1 MYFHRNVNFF
11 ECGWPKRGKQGMK
24 RSLSDGAFYAR
35 LRQLFAF
42 LCLVAAAGLNH
53 PARGQAAPAA
63 ESTDSTAL
71 AEIVVTAEKRSENSQ
86 KVPIAMSVLSSDQIG
101 EAGATSAV
109 DLNAL
114 VPGMQVVSSG
124 PFAMVSIRGIGTQQV
139 NAYGDPAVGYNVD
152 GVIQDRTV
160 NASAE
165 FYDVDRVEVLKG
177 PQGTIYGRNATAGA
191 INVITN
197 KPTDQMGG
205 YVQADLGNYSSFDT
219 SGAFNTPISDTVFA
233 RVAFQTVNHQ
243 GYFSN
248 GANDANDVAGRLQV
262 LYKPSSSVSLLLA
275 ADIVHQGGRGPEDE
289 ALPYGSG
296 GQNPNNPWDQNFYHN
311 AMSTAYP
318 QSIYTI
324 NPYVNNTFWGIQGQL
339 DWDLGPASL
348 TVLSGFRS
356 TKQDQ
361 DFYYGGIYEY
371 VNNPAKQYT
380 TEIRLGHAALDNQ
393 AGSLSWVGGLYFF
406 KLTQTDFALY
416 GLPCF
421 CAADVS
427 PIYTKS
433 PNNVGRNLSDLDSL
447 SYAAFAQATYA
458 ITDSLRA
465 TVGGRFTYDKKT
477 EDGQGLVNLYSL
489 GVVFPFPD
497 VGKASWNNFS
507 YKLGLEADIA
517 PNSLLYG
524 SVSTG
529 YKAGGLNE
537 GLNATNYAPE
547 KLTAFAIGSKNQF
560 FDRHLQVNA
569 ELFYWN
575 YRDHQVAALAL
586 VNPAPNIGYVGVNIP
601 HSTLK
606 GMDLDAAY
614 SFVTGTRVDLGA
626 EYLDG
631 KTGAYTVPTASGV
644 NYMTNEAPMLSSPRF
659 NLTLAL
665 NQDWNVASGTVTAGA
680 RAHHTTP
687 QLLYAVINPDAFAPN
702 QTTADV
708 DLTYT
713 AAKHAWFVKAYVKNI
728 TNEATLLSAFPG
740 QTPRDSFGPNPFL
753 DVRQYGFIGA
763 PRTFGVRFGAT
774 FGESRP

>member
-1 MYFHRNVNFF
+1 
-11 ECGWPKRGKQGMK
+11 MK
-24 RSLSDGAFYAR
+24 RLSPGAFCVRPR
-35 LRQLFAF
+35 LPSALLCF
-42 LCLVAAAGLNH
+42 LAASSVNYLV
-53 PARGQAAPAA
+53 QAQTATAPG

-71 AEIVVTAEKRSENSQ
+71 AEIVVTAEKRSESAQ

-124 PFAMVSIRGIGTQQV
+124 PFAMVSIRGIGTQQI

-160 NASAE
+160 NASGQ

-191 INVITN
+191 INIITN
-197 KPTDQMGG
+197 KPTDQLGG
-205 YVQADLGNYSSFDT
+205 YIQADVGNYSSFSST
-219 SGAFNTPISDTVFA
+219 GAFNAPISDTLLT
-233 RVAFQTVNHQ
+233 RVAFQTVSHQ
-243 GYFSN
+243 GYFSD
-248 GANDANDVAGRLQV
+248 GYNDQDDVAGRLQV
-262 LYKPSSSVSLLLA
+262 LYKPSSTLSLLVA
-275 ADIVHQGGRGPEDE
+275 ADIMHQGGRGPEDE
-289 ALPYGSG
+289 PLPYGAG
-296 GQNPNNPWDQNFYHN
+296 GQNPNNPWDQNYYHN
-311 AMSTAYP
+311 ATSTAYP
-318 QSIYTI
+318 QSIYTV
-324 NPYVNNTFWGIQGQL
+324 NPYTDNTFWGVQGQL
-339 DWDLGPASL
+339 DWDLGPAAL

-361 DFYYGGIYEY
+361 DFNYGGIYEY

-380 TEIRLGHAALDNQ
+380 TEVRLGHAASDNQ

-406 KLTQTDFALY
+406 KLTQTDFSLY
-416 GLPCF
+416 GLPCY
-421 CAADVS
+421 CAADIS
-427 PIYTKS
+427 PAYVKS
-433 PNNVGRNLSDLDSL
+433 PNNVGRDLSDLNSL
-447 SYAAFAQATYA
+447 SYAAFAQATYS

-465 TVGGRFTYDKKT
+465 TAGGRFTYDKKT
-477 EDGQGLVNLYSL
+477 EDGQGLVNLYTL
-489 GVVFPFPD
+489 GLVFPFPD
-497 VGKASWNNFS
+497 VGEASWTNFS
-507 YKLGLEADIA
+507 YKLGLEADLA
-517 PNSLLYG
+517 ANSLLYV

-560 FDRHLQVNA
+560 LDRHLQVNG
-569 ELFYWN
+569 EVFYWN

-614 SFVTGTRVDLGA
+614 AFVTGTRIDLGA

-644 NYMTNEAPMLSSPRF
+644 NYTTDEAPMLSSPRF

-665 NQDWNVASGTVTAGA
+665 NQDWDVGSGTVTAGA

-687 QLLYAVINPDAFAPN
+687 QLLYAVVNPDAFAPN
-702 QTTADV
+702 ETTVDV
-708 DLTYT
+708 DLTYA
-713 AAKHAWFVKAYVKNI
+713 AAKHAWFVKTYVKNI
-728 TNEATLLSAFPG
+728 TNEATLLSVFPG
-740 QTPRDSFGPNPFL
+740 QTPRDIFGSNPFL

-763 PRTFGVRFGAT
+763 PRTFGARFGVN
-774 FGESRP
+774 F

>member
-1 MYFHRNVNFF
+1 
-11 ECGWPKRGKQGMK
+11 MK
-24 RSLSDGAFYAR
+24 RLISVGIFCVRTR
-35 LRQLFAF
+35 LPSAL
-42 LCLVAAAGLNH
+42 LCFLVASSFIHRVHAQN
-53 PARGQAAPAA
+53 APDE
-63 ESTDSTAL
+63 ESTHSTEL
-71 AEIVVTAEKRSENSQ
+71 AEIVVTAEKRSESAQ
-86 KVPIAMSVLSSDQIG
+86 KVPIAMSVLSSAQLG
-101 EAGATSAV
+101 EAGATSAI
-109 DLNAL
+109 DLDAL

-124 PFAMVSIRGIGTQQV
+124 PFAMVSIRGIGTQQI

-160 NASAE
+160 NASGQ

-191 INVITN
+191 INIITN
-197 KPTDQMGG
+197 KPTDQLGG
-205 YVQADLGNYSSFDT
+205 YIQTDIGNFSSFSST
-219 SGAFNTPISDTVFA
+219 GAFNAPISDTLFT
-233 RVAFQTVNHQ
+233 RVAFQTISHQ
-243 GYFSN
+243 GYFSD
-248 GANDANDVAGRLQV
+248 GFNDQDDVAGRLQV
-262 LYKPSSSVSLLLA
+262 LYKPSSTLSLLIA
-275 ADIVHQGGRGPEDE
+275 ADIMHQGGRGPEDE
-289 ALPYGSG
+289 PLPYGAG
-296 GQNPNNPWDQNFYHN
+296 GQNPNNPWQQNYYHD
-311 AMSTAYP
+311 ATSSAYP

-324 NPYVNNTFWGIQGQL
+324 NPYVDNTFWGVQGQL
-339 DWDLGPASL
+339 DWDLGPAQL

-356 TKQDQ
+356 TKQNQ
-361 DFYYGGIYEY
+361 DFNYGGIYEY
-371 VNNPAKQYT
+371 VDNPAKQYT
-380 TEIRLGHAALDNQ
+380 TEVRLGHAASDNQ
-393 AGSLSWVGGLYFF
+393 AGSYSWVAGLYFF

-416 GLPCF
+416 GLPCY
-421 CAADVS
+421 CADDVS
-427 PIYTKS
+427 PVYVKS
-433 PNNVGRNLSDLDSL
+433 PNNVGRDLSDLNSL
-447 SYAAFAQATYA
+447 SYAAFAQSTYS

-465 TVGGRFTYDKKT
+465 TAGGRFTYDKKT
-477 EDGQGLVNLYSL
+477 EDGQGLVNLYTL

-497 VGKASWNNFS
+497 VGEASWNNFS

-560 FDRHLQVNA
+560 FERHLQVNG
-569 ELFYWN
+569 EIFYWD

-614 SFVTGTRVDLGA
+614 SFVTGTRIDLGT

-644 NYMTNEAPMLSSPRF
+644 NFTTNEAPMLSSPRF

-665 NQDWNVASGTVTAGA
+665 NQDWEVGPGTVTAGA

-687 QLLYAVINPDAFAPN
+687 QLLYAVVNPDAFAPN
-702 QTTADV
+702 ETTVDA

-728 TNEATLLSAFPG
+728 TNEATLLSVFPG
-740 QTPRDSFGPNPFL
+740 QTPRDTFGPNPFL
-753 DVRQYGFIGA
+753 DVRQYGFIGP
-763 PRTFGVRFGAT
+763 PRTFGVRFGT
-774 FGESRP
+774 SF